1 MAESES
7 NKRKQN
13 TLPEI
18 LGIILPIFSAIN
30 DVVFGILGLQ
40 FGKLNIIIFI
50 FSAIILLAIWIWL
63 TVSFYKKGKEEE
75 ARYEDKKDK
84 FVKRSNGKAD
94 IEKIYSVIKDNDK
107 KYAIKHKKEIMHYMI
122 IAIMLGA
129 AIILNCSMAV
139 MQYGEM
145 GEAKETGEVAISNNA
160 SSNENMNTVEN
171 TIVNE
176 VDGNNGI
183 TLEEKKEM
191 ENKTFILSEPD
202 RLEVLSDVDE
212 KRVFYVTMDQ
222 EKLEEE
228 VGAHINSIYSQK
240 KRSSFLEGSIQD
252 RFKVKVQKEED
263 IFLHAR
269 DEAKIY
275 RTQENYEGW
284 KNVIPNSNTLE
295 NIMDDRELLLTPLE
309 EDVEDM
315 EFDGVLYIRLANNNQ
330 LFADE
335 YKSQGGKPETVIY
348 YFVETIKRTEEGLA
362 YEDIP
367 QEYKT
372 KYYSYLKARYKDI
385 ADYIERNLEK
395 FGAEKERYQ
404 EIMAKANAIY
414 KTM

>member
-1 MAESES
+1 
-7 NKRKQN
+7 
-13 TLPEI
+13 
-18 LGIILPIFSAIN
+18 
-30 DVVFGILGLQ
+30 
-40 FGKLNIIIFI
+40 
-50 FSAIILLAIWIWL
+50 
-63 TVSFYKKGKEEE
+63 
-75 ARYEDKKDK
+75 
-84 FVKRSNGKAD
+84 
-94 IEKIYSVIKDNDK
+94 
-107 KYAIKHKKEIMHYMI
+107 
-122 IAIMLGA
+122 
-129 AIILNCSMAV
+129 
-139 MQYGEM
+139 
-145 GEAKETGEVAISNNA
+145 
-160 SSNENMNTVEN
+160 
-171 TIVNE
+171 
-176 VDGNNGI
+176 
-183 TLEEKKEM
+183 M

-212 KRVFYVTMDQ
+212 ERVFYVSMDQ

-263 IFLHAR
+263 IFLNAR

-295 NIMDDRELLLTPLE
+295 DIMDDRELLLTPLG

-330 LFADE
+330 LFVDE
-335 YKSQGGKPETVIY
+335 YKNQGGKPETVIY

-372 KYYSYLKARYKDI
+372 EYYSYLKARYKDI
-385 ADYIERNLEK
+385 ADYIEKNLER

-404 EIMAKANAIY
+404 EIMAKANVIY